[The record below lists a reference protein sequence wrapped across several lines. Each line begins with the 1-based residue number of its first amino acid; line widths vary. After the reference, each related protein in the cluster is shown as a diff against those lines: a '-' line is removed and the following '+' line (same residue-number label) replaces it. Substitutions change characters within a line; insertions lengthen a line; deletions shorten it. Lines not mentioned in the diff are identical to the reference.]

1 MHTSGS
7 LLPRSNTP
15 GSCTMIPTGLVW
27 FGLFPN
33 SFRDD
38 VAAVEALNN
47 IMLSSSMLL
56 IRAQHVLRSLLHHSS
71 STLVS

>member
-1 MHTSGS
+1 
-7 LLPRSNTP
+7 
-15 GSCTMIPTGLVW
+15 MIPTGLVW